1 MRTTIIAYK
10 DSTFLFSKY
19 MSCDVIINKET
30 INPDRVFGFKI
41 ISDDLNEFKIFNDL
55 NGWRLRLH
63 KATKTLYYDNIIS
76 GDILFERHISK
87 ERTIKLKKLDKK

>member
-10 DSTFLFSKY
+10 DSTFLFSEFI
-19 MSCDVIINKET
+19 SCDVIINKET
-30 INPDRVFGFKI
+30 TNLDNVFGFKI

-63 KATKTLYYDNIIS
+63 KASKTLYYDNIIS

-87 ERTIKLKKLDKK
+87 ERILKLKNL